1 MINTVLERLKKVK
14 DFRQNQGKKHEIWVV
29 LSIIVLSI
37 LTGNSSYKQ
46 IEMFSNNNQEQLI
59 NILNIPS
66 KKLPSYSTIRRVMMG
81 VFESEIQLIFD
92 EIISA
97 NYSEHQENW
106 IAVDG
111 KSLKNTLTNYEQ
123 NGQNMLVTV
132 SG

>member
-1 MINTVLERLKKVK
+1 
-14 DFRQNQGKKHEIWVV
+14 
-29 LSIIVLSI
+29 
-37 LTGNSSYKQ
+37 
-46 IEMFSNNNQEQLI
+46 MFSNNNQEQLI

-81 VFESEIQLIFD
+81 AKESEIQLIFD

-97 NYSEHQENW
+97 NYSEHQEDW

>member
-1 MINTVLERLKKVK
+1 
-14 DFRQNQGKKHEIWVV
+14 
-29 LSIIVLSI
+29 
-37 LTGNSSYKQ
+37 
-46 IEMFSNNNQEQLI
+46 MFSNNNQEQLI

-81 VFESEIQLIFD
+81 FFESEIQLIFD

-97 NYSEHQENW
+97 NYSEHQEDW

-123 NGQNMLVTV
+123 NGQNMLVKV